1 MQELQLQVEHT
12 TGHERIDKYIASQLP
27 ELSRNRIQHL
37 ITEGLV
43 EINSKIIRKA
53 SEKVK
58 PGDKVH
64 IKIPPP
70 QPSTIQAEDIDLSIL
85 WEDKYYAAIN
95 KQAGVSVHPTETT
108 RTGTLVNALLYHL
121 NDLSG
126 IGGSLRPGIVHRLDR
141 GTSGVL
147 IIAKQDEAHRK
158 LSDLFKSRHVQKK
171 YWALVHGVPSPPEGE
186 ISLAIGRHPSDRKRM
201 VGRPD
206 GRPSQTRYKIRRIGL
221 GGSFVE
227 LYPLTGRTH
236 QIRVHMNHIG
246 CPVVGD
252 RIYGTRRYGQRGEME
267 RLLEDYPGFALHSRT
282 ICFKHPITDGP
293 ISLEAEPPE
302 VLNSIIEKM
311 EIADE

>member
-1 MQELQLQVEHT
+1 MQELQIQVEHI

-27 ELSRNRIQHL
+27 ELSRSRLQQL

-43 EINSKIIRKA
+43 EINSKPIRKV

-58 PGDKVH
+58 QGDEVH

-70 QPSTIQAEDIDLSIL
+70 QPSTLQAENIDLSIL
-85 WEDKYYAAIN
+85 WEDEYFAAIN
-95 KQAGVSVHPTETT
+95 KQAGISVHPTETI

-126 IGGSLRPGIVHRLDR
+126 IGGLLRPGIVHRLDR

-158 LSDLFKSRHVQKK
+158 LSDLFKSRHVQKS
-171 YWALVHGVPSPPEGE
+171 YWALVHGVPTPPEGD

-201 VGRPD
+201 VGRSD
-206 GRPSQTRYKIRRIGL
+206 GRPSQTRYKIRRVGL

-252 RIYGTRRYGQRGEME
+252 RIYGTRKYGQRGEME
-267 RLLEDYPGFALHSRT
+267 RLLEEYPGFALHARA
-282 ICFKHPITDGP
+282 IRFNHPITDCP
-293 ISLEAEPPE
+293 VLFEVEPPE
-302 VLNSIIEKM
+302 VLNSMIEKM
-311 EIADE
+311 EIVNE